1 MSHTNDRKSA
11 RRASRRLAGLGLA
24 VALLFAGACDNIL
37 DVDLPGNVEA
47 DALNNPAFAQT
58 LVLGAQNDLECAVGV
73 YIQSASLWA
82 TELIDASTWATLRQ
96 WQTRIVDSDGGGGDC
111 PEETFRGGGT
121 YGPYGQLQTARG
133 QAITA
138 KNLITG
144 FTGLG
149 AVADTLIATSEVYQ
163 GYATLI
169 LGEAYCQMRL
179 DPTGPLL
186 TPDEAIDA
194 ARDLFEAAIPR
205 LGGNIQNL
213 ARVGLA
219 RSEARLGN
227 LPAAD
232 AAAAAVP
239 AGFAFNLTYA
249 GSPIRRNN
257 FVNIYNFLNNFT
269 SVDAD
274 FRNLTVGSAPDTRV
288 AVTLATGSGS
298 VPNDGVTP
306 VWRANLYSTAA
317 SPIRLG
323 SYVEAQLIRAEAA
336 LAAGNPATAE
346 GYINAVR
353 TAYSLPNYA
362 TSPGG
367 TVTMAQLL
375 EERRRTLF
383 LQTHRLGDLLNYNL
397 PFKWSGGVDHKNRP
411 VTTNTCFDLPDA
423 ELSGG

>member
-1 MSHTNDRKSA
+1 MSPTNDGRTM
-11 RRASRRLAGLGLA
+11 RRALRRFAGLGLA
-24 VALLFAGACDNIL
+24 ISLLFAGACDDIL

-47 DALNNPAFAQT
+47 DALNNPGFAQT
-58 LVLGAQNDLECAVGV
+58 LLLGAQGDLECAVGV

-133 QAITA
+133 QARTA
-138 KNLITG
+138 RNLIAG
-144 FTGLG
+144 FGLANG
-149 AVADTLIATSEVYQ
+149 DSLIAVAEAYE

-169 LGEAYCQMRL
+169 LGEAYCEMRL

-186 TPDEAIDA
+186 TPDQTIDA
-194 ARDLFEAAIPR
+194 ARALFEGAIPR
-205 LGGNIQNL
+205 LLGNTQNL

-219 RSEARLGN
+219 RAQARLGN
-227 LPAAD
+227 LAAAD

-239 AGFAFNLTYA
+239 PGFAFNLTYTA
-249 GSPIRRNN
+249 TPVRRNN
-257 FVNIYNFLNNFT
+257 FINVYNFLNNFT

-274 FRNLTVGSAPDTRV
+274 FRNLTVGAVPDSRV
-288 AVTLATGSGS
+288 NVTLATGTGS

-306 VWRANLYSTAA
+306 VWRANIYNSAA
-317 SPIRLG
+317 SPIRLA

-336 LAAGNPATAE
+336 LAAGNPGAAE
-346 GYINAVR
+346 GFIDAVR
-353 TAYSLPNYA
+353 TAYSLPSYA

-367 TVTMAQLL
+367 AVTMAQLL

-383 LQTHRLGDLLNYNL
+383 LQTHRLGDLINYNL
-397 PFKWSGGVDHKNRP
+397 PFKWAGGVDHKNRP
-411 VTTNTCFDLPDA
+411 VTSNTCFDLPDS
-423 ELSGG
+423 ELSGT